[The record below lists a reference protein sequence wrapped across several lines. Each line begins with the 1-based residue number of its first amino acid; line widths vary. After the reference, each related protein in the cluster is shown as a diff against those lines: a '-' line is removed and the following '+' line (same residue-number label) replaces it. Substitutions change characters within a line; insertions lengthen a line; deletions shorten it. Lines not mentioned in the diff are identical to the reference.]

1 MRTEKTTRFANK
13 QKDRHQQLSDMRT
26 FITALLL
33 SATTLQAAAQEPV
46 EGTIYFLP
54 RTELRIALLI
64 EKTTFTPGDFAI
76 YADKYMK
83 LPIKDEEST
92 MYRIVDARMTTIG
105 VPDTAK
111 QYKLLVD
118 RKHSI
123 ANVSRDDDGVLMAIN
138 AVGKK
143 APLPQPFK
151 AARHP
156 MVLNPKD
163 YMTQDMLQAGSTA
176 KMAEL
181 TAKEIYDIR
190 DSRNQLSRGEA
201 DNLPKDGEQL
211 KLMLANLDTQE
222 KALLQTFD
230 GITTKDTTEVIL
242 TYMPTEETA
251 KQVLFRFSKKLGLVD
266 ADDLGGDPYYIRIED
281 SKLIAPLEVNSE
293 ANKKSK
299 DDIGLNVSLPG
310 RIKVK
315 VFTLDKTWIDQ
326 DIYAAQFGRTESLSG
341 NLFGKN
347 FTSHLLLNPS
357 TGLVERLETERVE

>member
-1 MRTEKTTRFANK
+1 MQTGITTRFANR
-13 QKDRHQQLSDMRT
+13 QDNRHQQSSDMRKL
-26 FITALLL
+26 ITALLL
-33 SATTLQAAAQEPV
+33 SAATLQAGAQETI
-46 EGTIYFLP
+46 EGTTYFLP

-64 EKTTFTPGDFAI
+64 EKTSFTPGDFAI
-76 YADKYMK
+76 YSDKYMK
-83 LPIKDEEST
+83 IPVKDEQST
-92 MYRIVDARMTTIG
+92 TYRIVDAKMTTVG

-138 AVGKK
+138 AIGKK
-143 APLPQPFK
+143 APLPQPFR

-156 MVLNPKD
+156 LSLSPKD

-190 DSRNQLSRGEA
+190 DSRNQLSRGES

-211 KLMLANLDTQE
+211 KLMLAGLDIQE
-222 KALLQTFD
+222 KALLQTFE
-230 GITTKDTTEVIL
+230 GVTTQDTTEVIL
-242 TYMPTEETA
+242 TYIPTEETA
-251 KQVLFRFSKKLGLVD
+251 KQVFFRFSKKLGLVD
-266 ADDLGGDPYYIRIED
+266 ADDLGGEPCYIRIED
-281 SKLIAPLEVNSE
+281 SKLTAPLEVNSE

-299 DDIGLNVSLPG
+299 DNIGLNVSLPG
-310 RIKVK
+310 KIKVK

-341 NLFGKN
+341 NLFSKN